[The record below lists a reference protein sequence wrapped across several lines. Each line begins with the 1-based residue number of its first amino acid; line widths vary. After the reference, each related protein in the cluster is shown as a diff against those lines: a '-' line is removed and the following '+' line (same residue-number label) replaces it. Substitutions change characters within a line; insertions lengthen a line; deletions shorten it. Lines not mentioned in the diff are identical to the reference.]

1 MATTERNQSIA
12 ALLASV
18 IQDVTGLFQSEI
30 RLVRS
35 EISEKVGDVS
45 SSVTMIAAGGL
56 VLFVATIFLL
66 LSLVRWLAVAGIP
79 DQWGYLIVGV
89 VVLVIGAI
97 VLMTGIQ
104 QIRGT
109 TMVPDRALRQ
119 AREDLATV
127 KEHLP

>member
-1 MATTERNQSIA
+1 MATTERNQSIVD
-12 ALLASV
+12 LLASV
-18 IQDVTGLFQSEI
+18 IRDVTGLFQSEI

-35 EISEKVGDVS
+35 EISEKVSDVS
-45 SSVTMIAAGGL
+45 TSVTMIAAGGL
-56 VLFVATIFLL
+56 VLFVAIIFLL

-109 TMVPDRALRQ
+109 SMVPDRALRQ